1 MTKRIEQLMRRAEG
15 ALGTA
20 FRHLDAAGEIAR
32 KLDVETLK
40 AGGDHNFVDFL
51 IIREVIER
59 VGRICNA
66 AFIADARASGPLP
79 FPPRDPAAGG
89 IPGTPGVLRTP
100 RKGTRQPS
108 GLRAKRKRHT

>member
-1 MTKRIEQLMRRAEG
+1 MTKRAEQLMRRAEG

-20 FRHLDAAGEIAR
+20 FRYLDAAGEIAR
-32 KLDVETLK
+32 KLDAETLK
-40 AGGDHNFVDFL
+40 TDGDRNFVDFL

-79 FPPRDPAAGG
+79 FPPRDPTAGG
-89 IPGTPGVLRTP
+89 SPAAPARPRTP
-100 RKGTRQPS
+100 RKGKKRQP
-108 GLRAKRKRHT
+108 GFGVKRKRQT